1 MSTITDK
8 AVRVI
13 KDLIIINNDR
23 YEGYN
28 TAATETNDLDLKTM
42 FERFSN
48 QSNQFNSELRSF
60 IPREESPDGE
70 TTTSGKLY
78 RVWMDVRA
86 AITAND
92 RKAVLSSCEFGEDVA
107 LASYKSALKEEELS
121 EDIIDT
127 ISKHKNALQEAH
139 NTVKAMRDSA

>member
-1 MSTITDK
+1 MNTTSEK
-8 AVRVI
+8 VAGVI

-28 TAATETNDLDLKTM
+28 TAATETTDLELKAM
-42 FERFSN
+42 FERFST
-48 QSNQFNSELRSF
+48 QSNQFNSELRRF

-92 RKAVLSSCEFGEDVA
+92 RKAILSSCEFGEDVA
-107 LASYKSALKEEELS
+107 LASYKSALLEEELPEEIS
-121 EDIIDT
+121 ST
-127 ISKHKNALQEAH
+127 IRKQKEHLQEAH